1 MFVIDLM
8 PRCYVLSVPPEPD
21 ADLDITDLRVI
32 RAVGETGSITAAAA
46 ALGYSQPAI
55 SQQVRRA
62 EARLGLAVIERVG
75 RSVRLTDAGRVLAR
89 HAGEVE
95 RAMSAAAGE
104 LAELRGLQSGRV
116 RLVAFPSASPTIVPR
131 IIADLAERSPGLTV
145 TYVEA
150 EPPEA
155 VAAVREGRADI
166 ALTFSYPGDRDDPHG
181 ASAHGLAV
189 RTVGSDDLLVV
200 LPDGHRLAGRD
211 SVDLG
216 ELADEDWIAGCPR
229 CRGHLLESCARAGF
243 EPRIAFETDNIVAV
257 ESMVARGTGVATLPR
272 LAVESF
278 PVLPGVRAVP
288 LPGEERTLH
297 VVTAHEAERVPA
309 LRAGLAALRRATE
322 AVAPERRGAHQPVGA
337 SEASGPAGR
346 NGQPGRKGPRG

>member
-1 MFVIDLM
+1 V
-8 PRCYVLSVPPEPD
+8 
-21 ADLDITDLRVI
+21 
-32 RAVGETGSITAAAA
+32 
-46 ALGYSQPAI
+46 
-55 SQQVRRA
+55 
-62 EARLGLAVIERVG
+62 RLGVAVVERVG

-89 HAGEVE
+89 HAREVE
-95 RAMSAAAGE
+95 RALTAAAGE

-131 IIADLAERSPGLTV
+131 ILAELAERSPGLTV

-189 RTVGSDDLLVV
+189 RVVGTDDMLVV
-200 LPDGHRLAGRD
+200 MPADHPLAGRQTL
-211 SVDLG
+211 DLAA
-216 ELADEDWIAGCPR
+216 LAQEDWIAGCPR

-257 ESMVARGTGVATLPR
+257 ESMVARRTGVATLPR

-278 PVLPGVRAVP
+278 PVLPGVRAIP

-297 VVTAHEAERVPA
+297 VVTARDAERVPA
-309 LRAGLAALRRATE
+309 LRAGLAALSRATA
-322 AVAPERRGAHQPVGA
+322 AVASGRRDALVEPGAE
-337 SEASGPAGR
+337 S
-346 NGQPGRKGPRG
+346 PRG

>member
-1 MFVIDLM
+1 MTDDTDLE
-8 PRCYVLSVPPEPD
+8 L
-21 ADLDITDLRVI
+21 ADLRVI
-32 RAVGETGSITAAAA
+32 RAIAEAGSITAAAA
-46 ALGYSQPAI
+46 ALGYSQPAV

-62 EARLGLAVIERVG
+62 ESRLGLAVVERVG

-89 HAGEVE
+89 HAAEVD
-95 RAMSAAAGE
+95 RALTAASGE
-104 LAELRGLQSGRV
+104 LSELRGLQSGRV
-116 RLVAFPSASPTIVPR
+116 RFVAFPSASPTIVPR
-131 IIADLAERSPGLTV
+131 ILADLAERSPGLTV

-200 LPDGHRLAGRD
+200 VPADHRLAARTT
-211 SVDLG
+211 VDLA
-216 ELADEDWIAGCPR
+216 ELAKEDWIAGCPR

-257 ESMVARGTGVATLPR
+257 ESMVARRTGVATLPR

-278 PVLPGVRAVP
+278 PVLPGVRAIA

-297 VVTAHEAERVPA
+297 VVTAHDAERVPA
-309 LRAGLAALRRATE
+309 LRAGLAALTRAI
-322 AVAPERRGAHQPVGA
+322 AAIGDDRAYR
-337 SEASGPAGR
+337 S
-346 NGQPGRKGPRG
+346 